1 MAELIVKSK
10 VREVVK
16 GMNVSSDVPE
26 ALNRMA
32 EELVK
37 RAAQRADANG
47 RKTIQAK
54 DAFVGKRSAK
64 TMLVVRSKVK
74 EIAKKHNVS
83 GDFAEA
89 LNEMIVWS
97 VGQAAERAKENG
109 RRTVQ
114 ARDI

>member
-47 RKTIQAK
+47 RKT
-54 DAFVGKRSAK
+54 
-64 TMLVVRSKVK
+64 
-74 EIAKKHNVS
+74 
-83 GDFAEA
+83 
-89 LNEMIVWS
+89 MI
-97 VGQAAERAKENG
+97 
-109 RRTVQ
+109 
-114 ARDI
+114 I